1 MATAQLKTPEMA
13 KAFYDQNAD
22 YDGLFF
28 VGVKTTGIFC
38 RPSCS
43 ARRPKPENVEYF
55 RDAGSAQHAGFRACK
70 RCHPLQADGSHPAWV
85 NTLLKALDASADGR
99 LPDEQMRELGVDPAR
114 ARRYFHQHHG
124 MTFQSWARARR
135 LNAARDAIRSGE
147 QASKA
152 IRGYSSESGFREAFD
167 RAFGHTPGA
176 SAKQATLITAQIE
189 SPIGPML
196 AGVTDDGICL
206 LEFIG
211 QRRHI
216 RQQETICK
224 WLQCKAVPGEHKW
237 LKLLKKQLAE
247 YFAGKRREFDLPLV
261 YPGTSFQ
268 QKVWQQL
275 LQIPY
280 GETISYQELA
290 RRVGDE
296 NASRAVGTA
305 NGCNR
310 LAVIIPCHRVVNKSG
325 NLGGY
330 GGGLHRKSWL
340 LKLERGEG

>member
-1 MATAQLKTPEMA
+1 MTATQLKPREMA

-43 ARRPKPENVEYF
+43 ARRPKPENVSYF
-55 RDAGSAQHAGFRACK
+55 HDADTAAQAGFRACK
-70 RCHPLQADGSHPAWV
+70 RCHPLNADGTPPTWV
-85 NTLLKALDASADGR
+85 QTLLTALEQTADGR
-99 LPDEQMRELGVDPAR
+99 MPDERMRELGVDPAR
-114 ARRYFHQHHG
+114 ARRYFRQHHG
-124 MTFQSWARARR
+124 MTFQAWARSRR
-135 LNAARDAIRSGE
+135 LNEARENIRSGE

-152 IRGYSSESGFREAFD
+152 IRGYSSESGFRSAFD
-167 RAFGHTPGA
+167 RAFGHAPGA
-176 SAKQATLITAQIE
+176 SAKQASIITAQIE
-189 SPIGPML
+189 SPVGPLL
-196 AGVTDDGICL
+196 AGVTDDGVCL
-206 LEFIG
+206 LEFVM
-211 QRRHI
+211 QKRHT
-216 RQQETICK
+216 RQLEAICK

-237 LKLLKKQLAE
+237 LKALRKQLTE
-247 YFAGKRREFDLPLV
+247 YFAGKRQQFELPLI

-275 LQIPY
+275 QGIPY

-310 LAVIIPCHRVVNKSG
+310 LAIIIPCHRVVNKSG

-340 LKLERGEG
+340 LKLERGEL

>member
-1 MATAQLKTPEMA
+1 MATVQLKPREMA

-28 VGVKTTGIFC
+28 VGVRTTGIFC

-55 RDAGSAQHAGFRACK
+55 PDADSAQQAGFRACK
-70 RCHPLQADGSHPAWV
+70 RCHPQQVSGLPPTWV
-85 NTLLKALDASADGR
+85 QTLLSALDRSADGR
-99 LPDEQMRELGVDPAR
+99 LPDEQMRALGVDPAR
-114 ARRYFHQHHG
+114 ARRYFRQHHG
-124 MTFQSWARARR
+124 MTFQAWARARR
-135 LNAARDAIRSGE
+135 LSDARASIRAGN

-152 IRGYSSESGFREAFD
+152 IRGYSSESGFRAAFD

-176 SAKQATLITAQIE
+176 SGSQASIITAQFE
-189 SPIGPML
+189 SPLGPLL
-196 AGVTDDGICL
+196 AGVTDDGVCL
-206 LEFIG
+206 LEFVG
-211 QRRHI
+211 QRRHV
-216 RQQETICK
+216 RQLETVCK
-224 WLQCKAVPGEHKW
+224 WLQCKSVPGEHKW
-237 LKLLKKQLAE
+237 LKALRKQLSE
-247 YFAGKRREFDLPLV
+247 YFSGSRRQFDLPLL
-261 YPGTSFQ
+261 YPGTGFQ
-268 QKVWQQL
+268 QKVWDQL
-275 LQIPY
+275 RAIPY

-290 RRVGDE
+290 RRVGDA

-310 LAVIIPCHRVVNKSG
+310 LAIIIPCHRVVNKSG

-340 LKLERGEG
+340 LKLERGEL

>member
-1 MATAQLKTPEMA
+1 MATAQLKPREMA

-55 RDAGSAQHAGFRACK
+55 HDAGSAQHAGFRACK

-85 NTLLKALDASADGR
+85 NTLLNALDASADGR

-114 ARRYFHQHHG
+114 ARRYFRQHHG

-135 LNAARDAIRSGE
+135 LNMARDAIRSGE

-167 RAFGHTPGA
+167 RAFGHSPGA

-196 AGVTDDGICL
+196 AGVTDDGVCL

-216 RQQETICK
+216 RQQEAVCK

-237 LKLLKKQLAE
+237 LKVLRKQLAE
-247 YFAGKRREFDLPLV
+247 YFAGNRKEFDLPLV

>member
-1 MATAQLKTPEMA
+1 MTTAQLKPREMA

-43 ARRPKPENVEYF
+43 ARRPKPENVSYF
-55 RDAGSAQHAGFRACK
+55 HDADTAAQAGFRACK
-70 RCHPLQADGSHPAWV
+70 RCHPLNADGRPPTWV
-85 NTLLKALDASADGR
+85 QTLLKALEQSADGR
-99 LPDEQMRELGVDPAR
+99 LPDERMRELGVDPAR
-114 ARRYFHQHHG
+114 ARRYFRQHHG
-124 MTFQSWARARR
+124 MTFQAWARSRR
-135 LNAARDAIRSGE
+135 LNEARETIRSGE

-152 IRGYSSESGFREAFD
+152 IRGYSSESGFRSAFD
-167 RAFGHTPGA
+167 RAFGHAPGA
-176 SAKQATLITAQIE
+176 SAKQASIITAQIE
-189 SPIGPML
+189 SPVGPLL
-196 AGVTDDGICL
+196 AGVTDDGVCL
-206 LEFIG
+206 LEFVM
-211 QRRHI
+211 QKRHT
-216 RQQETICK
+216 RQLEAICK

-237 LKLLKKQLAE
+237 LKALRKQLAE
-247 YFAGKRREFDLPLV
+247 YFAGSRQQFDLPLI

-268 QKVWQQL
+268 QSVWQQL
-275 LQIPY
+275 QGIPY

-310 LAVIIPCHRVVNKSG
+310 LAIIIPCHRVVNKSG

-340 LKLERGEG
+340 LKLERGEL

>member
-1 MATAQLKTPEMA
+1 MATAQLKPREMA

-55 RDAGSAQHAGFRACK
+55 PDIDSAQHAGFRACK
-70 RCHPLQADGSHPAWV
+70 RCHPLQADGTHPAWV

-114 ARRYFHQHHG
+114 ARRYFRQHHG

-135 LNAARDAIRSGE
+135 LNDARESIRTGA

-152 IRGYSSESGFREAFD
+152 IRGYSSESGFRTAFD
-167 RAFGHTPGA
+167 RAFGHAPGA
-176 SAKQATLITAQIE
+176 STKQTTLITAQIE
-189 SPIGPML
+189 SPVGPLL
-196 AGVTDDGICL
+196 AGVTDEGVCL
-206 LEFIG
+206 LEFVMQ
-211 QRRHI
+211 QRHT
-216 RQQETICK
+216 RQLETVCK

-237 LKLLKKQLAE
+237 LKALRKQLSE
-247 YFAGKRREFDLPLV
+247 YFAGKRQQFDLPLL
-261 YPGTSFQ
+261 YPGTAFQ
-268 QKVWQQL
+268 QNVWQQL

-310 LAVIIPCHRVVNKSG
+310 LAIIIPCHRVVNKSG

-340 LKLERGEG
+340 LKLERGEV